1 MSVIIMS
8 LFGMCACLLYTF
20 QKRFPF
26 SGAFPLYVFTI
37 VYYTFTHQYYSVCSL
52 GAVCLCSPWMR
63 HIYDM
68 DPLEILYPM
77 TIACFI
83 CVYIVLE
90 LYYIMKNV
98 ISDDYLLANVY
109 FFIDLVY
116 PIRFIHHVCE
126 LTDNMDVFPD
136 ILYPGR

>member
-1 MSVIIMS
+1 
-8 LFGMCACLLYTF
+8 
-20 QKRFPF
+20 
-26 SGAFPLYVFTI
+26 
-37 VYYTFTHQYYSVCSL
+37 
-52 GAVCLCSPWMR
+52 
-63 HIYDM
+63 M
-68 DPLEILYPM
+68 DPLEILFPM